1 MKICALCMAMTMVFP
16 SDQVLAGKTKRK
28 FMENI
33 VFIQRKPDRNGKK
46 KHRYAFWCQ

>member
-28 FMENI
+28 FI
-33 VFIQRKPDRNGKK
+33 ILLLVLRNLEKTKESKK
-46 KHRYAFWCQ
+46 KEY